1 MGHHYGNTMVL
12 LTGIR
17 QRLDNWVRKILSKIG
32 INIKVSPRM
41 LARIDAEVVA
51 QGYSS
56 RAELINEAILAH
68 LDADK
73 RREII
78 REEVRKVLE
87 EG

>member
-1 MGHHYGNTMVL
+1 
-12 LTGIR
+12 
-17 QRLDNWVRKILSKIG
+17 
-32 INIKVSPRM
+32 M
-41 LARIDAEVVA
+41 LARIDAEVVS

-78 REEVRKVLE
+78 REEVRKVLD